1 MQDPLRCYETNL
13 NGSLNVLWAAREA
26 QVSRVIL
33 ASSAAVYGETLAV
46 VEESSPKEPLS
57 PYATSKLAMEQ
68 AAKLFTDA
76 FQLPTVSLRLFNVYG
91 PRQSP
96 DTPYAAAIPIFIQ
109 SMLSGEAAT
118 IFGDGQQKR
127 DFVFVADVVRALLLA
142 EERDE
147 AVGEVFNVGGGS
159 AISILDLVRALQHLI
174 PQAPDPVYAAPRDGD
189 IHFSAANMERIT
201 KALGY
206 RPTIDLKQ
214 GLETTV
220 QWFLAKEHQKNE

>member
-1 MQDPLRCYETNL
+1 
-13 NGSLNVLWAAREA
+13 
-26 QVSRVIL
+26 
-33 ASSAAVYGETLAV
+33 
-46 VEESSPKEPLS
+46 
-57 PYATSKLAMEQ
+57 
-68 AAKLFTDA
+68 
-76 FQLPTVSLRLFNVYG
+76 
-91 PRQSP
+91 
-96 DTPYAAAIPIFIQ
+96 
-109 SMLSGEAAT
+109 SGEAAT

-127 DFVFVADVVRALLLA
+127 DFVFVSDVVRALLLA

-147 AVGEVFNVGGGS
+147 AVGEIFNVGGGS
-159 AISILDLVRALQHLI
+159 AISILDLVRALQHII
-174 PQAPDPVYAAPRDGD
+174 PQAPDPVYVAPRDGD